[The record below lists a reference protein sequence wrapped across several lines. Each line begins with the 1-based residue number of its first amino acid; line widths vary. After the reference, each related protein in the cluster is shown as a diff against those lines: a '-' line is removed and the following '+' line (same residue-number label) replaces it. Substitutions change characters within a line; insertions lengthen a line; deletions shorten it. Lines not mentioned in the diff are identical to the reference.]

1 MLGGIMELV
10 SEGAEPDV
18 RAYEVVLRYIEAGI
32 LEGRYHPGEVL
43 PPERDLAALLNVGRP
58 AVREAM
64 RVLSAQGLIEASA
77 GRGGG
82 TKLVSSQGDALAR
95 IFRLHLAMAGQG
107 ISDLT
112 ETRAALER
120 VSAAAAARNVTDAQ
134 LAEIDETLEQMQQ
147 TNWVEGFNALDTEF
161 HVLIARA
168 SSNKLV
174 ADLTVAIREALK
186 EPIREASA
194 AMPDWQDFRLKLIDE
209 HQAIRDAVAA
219 HDPEEAVK
227 RTEAHIRQ
235 AYASLI
241 GTSS

>member
-1 MLGGIMELV
+1 MELV

-82 TKLVSSQGDALAR
+82 TRLISSQGDALAR

-107 ISDLT
+107 MSDLT
-112 ETRAALER
+112 ETRVALEC
-120 VSAAAAARNVTDAQ
+120 VSAVAAARNVTDAQ
-134 LAEIDETLEQMQQ
+134 LVEIDDVLEQMKL
-147 TNWVEGFNALDTEF
+147 TDWVEAFNALDTEF

-168 SSNKLV
+168 GSNSLV

-186 EPIREASA
+186 EPIRQASVE
-194 AMPDWQDFRLKLIDE
+194 MPDWQAFRLKLIAE
-209 HQAIRDAVAA
+209 HQGIRDAIAA
-219 HDPEEAVK
+219 HDSEEAVK
-227 RTEAHIRQ
+227 RTESHIRG
-235 AYASLI
+235 AYSSLI
-241 GTSS
+241 GMGDSA